1 MYRDMNSSKY
11 FHDWFCEKLGKVL
24 NKKRPGFIDTFIC
37 ESIAFGTLPPLLS
50 NLKWLPTVGEPDT
63 NVSFLGDVNF
73 CSGIKFRIKS
83 FINVNWPREKYASIP
98 ITIDLEIVQVTGRF
112 KFSVDIESSH
122 LCFLE
127 EPDIVLKSYFE
138 AGDKLKVK
146 GIPLVSDYVI
156 KKVRKFIRNKL
167 IYPNTHKFRLIWPRN
182 WWPDTANTAN
192 NTITTNDNNNDNN
205 NNATIKTNNDDSKG
219 NNNDINNKLRDF
231 TIMNKTKIFD
241 EKFQVFIE
249 ASILE
254 RRFVSSINTK
264 RCTSLTNILND
275 TKTNTIN
282 MKRYNSISDFRT
294 EKVQD
299 IILKRH
305 NGTLLGNTNKG
316 DRTALE
322 SPTSMKRSLVA
333 KGKNILGKF
342 WNKIDRAGSSSGG
355 IDGDDKSSSLIN
367 DNDDTID
374 GKSKSNLVSIFK
386 NKLSSTK
393 ETFKKVVKEQLDKRR
408 TSLKSDEI

>member
-1 MYRDMNSSKY
+1 
-11 FHDWFCEKLGKVL
+11 
-24 NKKRPGFIDTFIC
+24 
-37 ESIAFGTLPPLLS
+37 
-50 NLKWLPTVGEPDT
+50 
-63 NVSFLGDVNF
+63 
-73 CSGIKFRIKS
+73 
-83 FINVNWPREKYASIP
+83 
-98 ITIDLEIVQVTGRF
+98 
-112 KFSVDIESSH
+112 
-122 LCFLE
+122 LE

-138 AGDKLKVK
+138 AGDQFKVK

-182 WWPDTANTAN
+182 WWPDTSNTAN
-192 NTITTNDNNNDNN
+192 TNTTSNNSN
-205 NNATIKTNNDDSKG
+205 IKTNNDDLKG

-231 TIMNKTKIFD
+231 TIMNKTKVFED
-241 EKFQVFIE
+241 KFQVFIE
-249 ASILE
+249 ATILE
-254 RRFVSSINTK
+254 RKFVSSINTK
-264 RCTSLTNILND
+264 RCTSLTNIFND

-282 MKRYNSISDFRT
+282 MKRYNTINDFRT

-299 IILKRH
+299 VVLKRH
-305 NGTLLGNTNKG
+305 NVTLPGNTNKG

-322 SPTSMKRSLVA
+322 SPTSIKRSLVA

-342 WNKIDRAGSSSGG
+342 WNKIDRAGSSSSGIG
-355 IDGDDKSSSLIN
+355 IDSDDKSSSLIN
-367 DNDDTID
+367 DSDDTID